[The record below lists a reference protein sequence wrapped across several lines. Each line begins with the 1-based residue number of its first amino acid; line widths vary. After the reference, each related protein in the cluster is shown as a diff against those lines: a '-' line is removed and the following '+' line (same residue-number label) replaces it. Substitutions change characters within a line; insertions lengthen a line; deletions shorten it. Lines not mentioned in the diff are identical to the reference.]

1 MLIPVNTKVRK
12 DLAISVVRQ
21 SNGEYSAAVVSIT
34 NMGLDSIPSHEY
46 YTRERDEEFD
56 PVVWYEGELGKS
68 VDENPLKAIEKC
80 LNQIY
85 QQQL

>member
-1 MLIPVNTKVRK
+1 
-12 DLAISVVRQ
+12 
-21 SNGEYSAAVVSIT
+21 
-34 NMGLDSIPSHEY
+34 MGLDSIPSHEY

-56 PVVWYEGELGKS
+56 PVVLYEGELGKS

>member
-1 MLIPVNTKVRK
+1 M
-12 DLAISVVRQ
+12 
-21 SNGEYSAAVVSIT
+21 SIILVKEMR
-34 NMGLDSIPSHEY
+34 N
-46 YTRERDEEFD
+46 FD